1 MSENAIGRRSFLKLA
16 ALGASSVAD
25 LAKTL
30 GMDAAVLQN
39 KPDDWANSP
48 MKTKQLLKALRPL
61 LQEKVADEAAV
72 IELIKQ
78 QEAYR

>member
-1 MSENAIGRRSFLKLA
+1 
-16 ALGASSVAD
+16 
-25 LAKTL
+25 
-30 GMDAAVLQN
+30 
-39 KPDDWANSP
+39 